1 MKIKIKKKLPFLMF
15 LKQIKGYHEHICS
28 TRSSNLTP
36 YIAVV
41 LMVLICD
48 CAVERAPQPG
58 TTSGKKFNFSV
69 AINHRWA
76 P

>member
-1 MKIKIKKKLPFLMF
+1 MKIKIKKKLLFLMF

-36 YIAVV
+36 YIAVG

-48 CAVERAPQPG
+48 CAVERAPG

-69 AINHRWA
+69 AIDHRWA